1 MERHM
6 IISMIAG
13 YTVALLPVWKWDS
26 KVELILA
33 TIISTMLCLFFLIWA
48 EERIQTIKKALTSG
62 NVKTSE
68 R

>member
-13 YTVALLPVWKWDS
+13 YAVALLPVWKWDS

-48 EERIQTIKKALTSG
+48 EERIQTIKRPSHRAM
-62 NVKTSE
+62 
-68 R
+68 